1 MDMFLLGTM
10 LFLLANVAV
19 VVTMLRRV
27 NLNNDSVL
35 AWENAQTATLQPA
48 AVTQLQPAQLQP
60 AQLQPAQY
68 PPVYLA
74 EAA

>member
-1 MDMFLLGTM
+1 MDLFLMGTM

-19 VVTMLRRV
+19 VISMLRRV

-35 AWENAQTATLQPA
+35 AWEQAQMAATPTQPVAAPALPA
-48 AVTQLQPAQLQP
+48 ATAYQPS
-60 AQLQPAQY
+60 
-68 PPVYLA
+68 YLA

>member
-1 MDMFLLGTM
+1 MDFFLLSTV

-35 AWENAQTATLQPA
+35 AWEHAQTATPLLPAQPLPA
-48 AVTQLQPAQLQP
+48 AAFE
-60 AQLQPAQY
+60 
-68 PPVYLA
+68 PVFMA

>member
-1 MDMFLLGTM
+1 MDLFLLGTM

-19 VVTMLRRV
+19 VFSMLRRV

-35 AWENAQTATLQPA
+35 AWEQTQVTPATLPATAQPLPA
-48 AVTQLQPAQLQP
+48 AAFQTSF
-60 AQLQPAQY
+60 
-68 PPVYLA
+68 LA

>member
-1 MDMFLLGTM
+1 MDLFLVGIV

-35 AWENAQTATLQPA
+35 AWEQAQTTTFQPVL
-48 AVTQLQPAQLQP
+48 VTPP
-60 AQLQPAQY
+60 QPAQY
-68 PPVYLA
+68 QTVYLA